1 MNTHLSITLLLACS
15 SIASADILYET
26 SFEKSWNASDKN
38 YKDAEDAVWVSKK
51 GFNISKKHAK
61 TGKQSLHLIGGE
73 SEVVLHLRDN
83 ASKAKGLSFRA
94 ERWTSSPPFEF
105 RISAKQGDKWT
116 KLTPLDLIVQ
126 TGRGFPSKVEL
137 KLPEGEAIS
146 ALKFT
151 STTPKDK
158 GILIDDLKLLSKAP
172 EYPSMAPPPY
182 VKPTEPL
189 KLIEHNDVFVSG
201 QDNTKIYRI
210 PAIITAKNGDLLA
223 VIDARRNN
231 AADLIHQ
238 RSIDITYKRST
249 DNGKSW
255 GAMKT
260 IADLPKGEGASDASL
275 ILNRDNGEIFCFYN
289 WMGKTKEFRF
299 YLQSSKDNGH
309 TWSEPS
315 DFTDQITPK
324 NWGKLD
330 FKFITSGRGIQ
341 TRNGNLLHNVVHLP
355 TRAVYL
361 YGSTDGGKTWSV
373 NETPVTPGDESKVV
387 ELNDGTLMVNSRV
400 GADYRWVH
408 RSKDQGKTWESNKEY
423 QLPDPRCNGSIIRY
437 TSTKDGYAKDRL
449 LFSNAGSQTGRNN
462 LTIRISYDEGRT
474 WSAGKVVN
482 PGASAYSSLTILE
495 NGNIGVLY
503 ENGNAR
509 TKFASFTLEDLT
521 DGKDKLNKVYEIR

>member
-1 MNTHLSITLLLACS
+1 MSIPQSFAILLGLTTL
-15 SIASADILYET
+15 ASADVLYQT
-26 SFEKSWNASDKN
+26 SFENNWKSGDKN
-38 YKDAEDAVWVSKK
+38 YQDSKHAVWTPKK
-51 GFNISKKHAK
+51 GFSISKSHAK
-61 TGKQSLHLIGGE
+61 TGKQALHLMGGDT
-73 SEVVLHLRDN
+73 EVILHLRD
-83 ASKAKGLSFRA
+83 AATKAKGLTFRA
-94 ERWTSSPPFEF
+94 ERWTDADPFKF
-105 RISAKQGDKWT
+105 RIAAKQGGKWT
-116 KLTPLDLIVQ
+116 ELTPLDLIVQ
-126 TGRGFPSKVEL
+126 TGRGFTSNVQL
-137 KLPEGEAIS
+137 ALPEGKPIS

-158 GILIDDLKLLSKAP
+158 GVLIDDLQLLSEAP
-172 EYPSMAPPPY
+172 EYPSIAPPPY

-201 QDNTKIYRI
+201 EDNTKIYRI

-238 RSIDITYKRST
+238 RSIDITFKRSK
-249 DNGKSW
+249 DNGKTW
-255 GAMKT
+255 GPMET
-260 IADLPKGEGASDASL
+260 IADLPKGQGASDASL

-309 TWSEPS
+309 TWSEPK

-324 NWGKLD
+324 KWGTLD

-341 TRNGNLLHNVVHLP
+341 TRDGNLLHNVVHLP
-355 TRAVYL
+355 TRSVYL
-361 YGSTDGGKTWSV
+361 YGSQDGGKTWSV
-373 NETPVTPGDESKVV
+373 NETPVKPGDESKVV

-400 GADYRWVH
+400 GKDYRWVH
-408 RSKDQGKTWESNKEY
+408 RSKDHGKTWESHKEY

-437 TSTKDGYAKDRL
+437 TSTKDGYSKDRL
-449 LFSNAGSQTGRNN
+449 LFSNAGSQSGRHN

-495 NGNIGVLY
+495 NGDIGVLY

-521 DGKDKLNKVYEIR
+521 DGKDKLSKPYKIR